1 MQKFKPVNNEQ
12 LYLLPPSVEDFIP
25 AGHLARVINDVVE
38 TIDVKAIETKYS
50 SLGQKSYHPH
60 LLLKLL
66 FYGYSTGIRS
76 GRKIASACEQD
87 TAFMYLAAMYKPD
100 FRTINDFRKN
110 NIEFIEQSFVHIV
123 QLCKGLGMC
132 KAGMIILDGTKLK
145 ANASAEKTK
154 SKEKYEQWLERIDT
168 DIKIILDEAAQTDE
182 AEDKEYG
189 DSRGDELPK
198 GLHSKQK
205 LKDKISEVLKQMTN
219 NKEKINLT
227 DNEAKYIRNKG
238 CIDLNYNCQA
248 AITEDGIVVGAY
260 TSNNCSDRPET
271 IKSVNI
277 AEQNTKEQYKEILA
291 DSGFASYDAF
301 EQLYNRNKIIYIPDQ
316 QMNTEAEKEQNPYH
330 RNHFVYNKEKDCFI
344 CPENKELPFCK
355 NNTHKG
361 NKQQSKVYI
370 CKDCPACEK
379 QPLCTKGKYRQ
390 LHVEKR
396 EFLRHEIRERLN
408 SGEGKLKYLKRLRIE
423 SVFGNIKHNLNY
435 LHLYLKGIKKTTAEW
450 QLICIGHNLKKIHQF
465 KMN

>member
-38 TIDVKAIETKYS
+38 TIDVKTIETKYS
-50 SLGQKSYHPH
+50 FLGQKSYHPH

-66 FYGYSTGIRS
+66 FYGYSIGIRS

-110 NIEFIEQSFVHIV
+110 NTEFILQSFVHIV

-154 SKEKYEQWLERIDT
+154 SKEQYEQWLERIDT
-168 DIKIILDEAAQTDE
+168 DMKTILNEAAQTDE
-182 AEDKEYG
+182 AEDKEYDDG
-189 DSRGDELPK
+189 RGDELPK
-198 GLHSKQK
+198 GLLSRQR
-205 LKDKISEVLKQMTN
+205 LKDKISEVLKQMSN
-219 NKEKINLT
+219 NKVKINLT
-227 DNEAKYIRNKG
+227 DNEAKYIKNKG

-248 AITEDGIVVGAY
+248 AITEDGIIVGAY

-277 AEQNTKEQYKEILA
+277 AEQNTKEQYNEILA

-316 QMNTEAEKEQNPYH
+316 QMNAEAEKEQNPYH
-330 RNHFVYNKEKDCFI
+330 RNHFVYNEQKDCFI

-355 NNTHKG
+355 NNTHKR

-370 CKDCPACEK
+370 CKDCPECEK

-390 LHVEKR
+390 VHVEKR

-408 SGEGKLKYLKRLRIE
+408 SKEGKLKYLKRLRIE

-450 QLICIGHNLKKIHQF
+450 QLICIGHNLKKIYQF

>member
-38 TIDVKAIETKYS
+38 TIDVKTIETKYS
-50 SLGQKSYHPH
+50 FLGQKSYHPH

-66 FYGYSTGIRS
+66 FYGYSIGIRS

-110 NIEFIEQSFVHIV
+110 NTEFILQSFVHIV

-154 SKEKYEQWLERIDT
+154 SKEQYEQWLERIDT
-168 DIKIILDEAAQTDE
+168 DMKTILNEAAQTDE

-189 DSRGDELPK
+189 DGRGDELPK
-198 GLHSKQK
+198 GLLSRQR
-205 LKDKISEVLKQMTN
+205 LKDKISEVLKQMSN
-219 NKEKINLT
+219 NKVKINLT
-227 DNEAKYIRNKG
+227 DNEAKYIKNKG

-248 AITEDGIVVGAY
+248 AITEDGIIVGAY

-277 AEQNTKEQYKEILA
+277 AEQNTKEQYNEILA

-316 QMNTEAEKEQNPYH
+316 QMNAEAEKEQNPYH
-330 RNHFVYNKEKDCFI
+330 RNHFVYNEQKDCFI

-355 NNTHKG
+355 NNTHKR

-370 CKDCPACEK
+370 CKDCPECEK

-390 LHVEKR
+390 VHVEKR

-408 SGEGKLKYLKRLRIE
+408 SKEGKLKYLKRLRIE

-450 QLICIGHNLKKIHQF
+450 QLICIGHNLKKIYQF

>member
-38 TIDVKAIETKYS
+38 TIDVKTIETKYS
-50 SLGQKSYHPH
+50 FLGQKSYHPH

-66 FYGYSTGIRS
+66 FYGYSIGIRS

-110 NIEFIEQSFVHIV
+110 NTEFILQSFVHIV

-154 SKEKYEQWLERIDT
+154 SKEQYEQWLERIDT
-168 DIKIILDEAAQTDE
+168 DMKTILNEAAQTDE

-189 DSRGDELPK
+189 DGRGDELPK
-198 GLHSKQK
+198 GLLSRQR
-205 LKDKISEVLKQMTN
+205 LKDKISEVLKQMSN
-219 NKEKINLT
+219 NKVKINLT
-227 DNEAKYIRNKG
+227 DNEAKYIKNKG

-248 AITEDGIVVGAY
+248 AITEDGIIVGAY

-277 AEQNTKEQYKEILA
+277 AEQNTKEQYNEILA

-316 QMNTEAEKEQNPYH
+316 QMNAEAEKEQNPYH
-330 RNHFVYNKEKDCFI
+330 RNHFVYNEQKDCFI

-355 NNTHKG
+355 NNTHKR

-370 CKDCPACEK
+370 CKDCPECEK

-390 LHVEKR
+390 VHVEKR

-408 SGEGKLKYLKRLRIE
+408 SREGKLKYLKRLRIE

-450 QLICIGHNLKKIHQF
+450 QLICIGHNLKKIYQF